1 MLQEPIRVMRI
12 IARMNVGGPA
22 VQISGLMRGLNPNIF
37 QQKLFTGYCAPD
49 EADYIETVATDISVV
64 RIEGLGRKVN
74 ITHDIRAFFELIHEM
89 RKFEPHII
97 HTHTAKAGFIGRLA
111 SLFSSNNPILVHTYH
126 GHLLT
131 GYFNYRVTKIL
142 ILTEKM
148 LGKLSTH
155 LLAVGEKVKWDLL
168 NAGIGLSNKFTV
180 MSPGIDIGVIP
191 EKYLARRKFGLS
203 EDSVYCA
210 FIGRLTRIKRPDRFL
225 DVVGEIKRRGIDLKF
240 FVAGDGELLTECRTR
255 VTKEELPVV
264 FLGWETDIESVLA
277 AADIVLL
284 TSDNEGTPISL
295 IQAGMA
301 GIPTVSTNVGSV
313 SEIVIDIE
321 TGLLTSL
328 NPVDIADALIKLFE
342 SIDLRNRLGSNA
354 NKFTNENFTS
364 SRLVL
369 DHEKLYKALIASQ
382 AKF

>member
-37 QQKLFTGYCAPD
+37 QQKLFTGHCAPD
-49 EADYIETVATDISVV
+49 EADYIKTVATDISVV

-74 ITHDIRAFFELIHEM
+74 ITHDMRAFFELIHEI

-111 SLFSSNNPILVHTYH
+111 SIFSSNNPILVHTYH

-131 GYFNYRVTKIL
+131 GYFNHRITKIL
-142 ILTEKM
+142 ILTEKI
-148 LGKLSTH
+148 LGYLSTQ
-155 LLAVGEKVKWDLL
+155 LLAVGENVKLDLL
-168 NAGIGLSNKFTV
+168 NAGIGHPNKFSV
-180 MSPGIDIGVIP
+180 MSPGITIGILP

-210 FIGRLTRIKRPDRFL
+210 LIGRLTKIKRPDRFL

-255 VTKEELPVV
+255 VAKEELPVE
-264 FLGWETDIESVLA
+264 FLGWETDIEAVLA
-277 AADIVLL
+277 ATDIVLL

-301 GIPTVSTNVGSV
+301 GVPSVSTNVGSV
-313 SEIVIDIE
+313 SEILIDME

-328 NPVDIADALIKLFE
+328 NPSDIADALTKLFE
-342 SIDLRNRLGSNA
+342 NIALRSSLGSNA
-354 NKFTNENFTS
+354 KRFTKENFTS

-369 DHEKLYKALIASQ
+369 DHENLYKTLIANQ